1 VRGHSVYPSLE
12 ARDGMV
18 ASNMEVGLTEGY
30 ERLDKV
36 VAGL

>member
-1 VRGHSVYPSLE
+1 VE

-30 ERLDKV
+30 ERLEE
-36 VAGL
+36 VAAAL

>member
-1 VRGHSVYPSLE
+1 VRGHSVYPTLE

-18 ASNMEVGLTEGY
+18 ASNMEVGMSEGY

-36 VAGL
+36 AAAL